1 MKWAAPLWKGPEV
14 NISGRSC
21 QNISKC
27 ILYAW
32 KLLLCGGFCDKFFC
46 TLLHIA
52 RQRAYVIYETIIYS
66 KRPLLR
72 LRPLPSN
79 NELSAAKAHFRTL
92 WFRPNTYTGCRI
104 ASGQIVQ
111 SWRGADFNFNCGF

>member
-32 KLLLCGGFCDKFFC
+32 KLLLCGGFCVKF
-46 TLLHIA
+46 LHIA
-52 RQRAYVIYETIIYS
+52 RQRACVIYDAIICS

-79 NELSAAKAHFRTL
+79 KELSAAKAHKSVKTVRL
-92 WFRPNTYTGCRI
+92 
-104 ASGQIVQ
+104 
-111 SWRGADFNFNCGF
+111 